1 MKVINQDQFTIVTE
15 LLDRQDK
22 ALEQIDELNLEVEKA
37 IKELSD
43 LRAVELEQEELALE
57 ASIAAVATNS
67 ADEAEESETHGPITL
82 PIDIE
87 SSKAA

>member
-67 ADEAEESETHGPITL
+67 ADEAEESETDGPITL